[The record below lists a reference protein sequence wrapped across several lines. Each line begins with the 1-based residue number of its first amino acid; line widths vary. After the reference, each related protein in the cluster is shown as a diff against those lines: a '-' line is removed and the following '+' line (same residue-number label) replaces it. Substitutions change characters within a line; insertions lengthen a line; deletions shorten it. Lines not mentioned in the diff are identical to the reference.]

1 MRRIVILGCAGAGK
15 TSLALRIGQCL
26 GMPVICLDAIW
37 QPGWG
42 DADVPRF
49 RALVAAAHEGDAWV
63 SDGNFAQVSFDLRLP
78 RAELVVW
85 LERPLLLCAWRA
97 LTRTLRRGEAH
108 RLRDTAK
115 VLRYIRGFNRT
126 NRKLIEAQRCA
137 HGPLVPVLRLASD
150 TEIEGFLDD
159 ISARR

>member
-15 TSLALRIGQCL
+15 TRLARRIGQRL
-26 GMPVICLDAIW
+26 GVPVVCLDAIW

-42 DADVPRF
+42 DADLPRF
-49 RALVAAAHEGDAWV
+49 RALVAAAHADDAWV

-85 LERPLLLCAWRA
+85 LERSPLRCAWRA

-108 RLRDTAK
+108 RLRDTVK
-115 VLRYIRGFNRT
+115 VLRYIRNFNRM
-126 NRKLIEAQRCA
+126 NRNLIEAQRGA
-137 HGPLVPVLRLASD
+137 HGPHVPVLRLASD
-150 TEIEGFLDD
+150 AEIENFLAG
-159 ISARR
+159 I